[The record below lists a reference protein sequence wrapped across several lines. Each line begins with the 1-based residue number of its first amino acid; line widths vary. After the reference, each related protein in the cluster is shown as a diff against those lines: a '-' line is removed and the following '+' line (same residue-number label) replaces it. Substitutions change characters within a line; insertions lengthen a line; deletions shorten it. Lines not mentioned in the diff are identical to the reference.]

1 MTYITDI
8 LFWIST
14 GLLVPVMV
22 ILIGL
27 FLYALLLLGNFF
39 GQYLSVRKVEALVRA
54 PFAQLKSHDVTELER
69 VVPSQS
75 RSPFLQCLRAIL
87 DSKDDSAHME
97 YLLGEFEVTVD
108 RNLSGAKMLAK
119 LGPILGLMGTLI
131 PMGPALVNLSSGD
144 IASMAYNMQVAFA
157 TTVIGL
163 FAGAVGIVTMHLR
176 RRWFA
181 QDSNRL
187 TFVVDTLTEEEK

>member
-14 GLLVPVMV
+14 GLLVPVMI

-39 GQYLSVRKVEALVRA
+39 GQYLSVRKVNALVRK
-54 PFAQLKSHDVTELER
+54 PFLHVKNRDTQELEQ
-69 VVPSQS
+69 VVPAQS

-87 DSKDDSAHME
+87 DSKTDTAHME
-97 YLLGEFEVTVD
+97 FLLGEFEVTVD

-163 FAGAVGIVTMHLR
+163 FSGAVGLVTMHLR

-181 QDSNRL
+181 QDTNRL
-187 TFVVDTLTEEEK
+187 EFVVDTLTEENK